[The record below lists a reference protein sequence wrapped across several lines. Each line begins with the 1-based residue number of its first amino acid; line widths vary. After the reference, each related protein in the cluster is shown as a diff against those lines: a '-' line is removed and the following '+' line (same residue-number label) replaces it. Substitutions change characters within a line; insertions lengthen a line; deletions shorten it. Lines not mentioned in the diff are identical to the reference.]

1 MNIVI
6 IDNYDSFTFNLVHLI
21 ESLGAK
27 VTVLKNDSF
36 DLVDLEP
43 YDKIVLS
50 PGPGLPSEAGKTMD
64 VIKAYAKTK
73 PILGVCLG
81 HQAIAMAYG
90 GTLTNLSK
98 VCHGIS
104 TQGTNLGNDLIFE
117 GLPTQVPMGRYHS
130 WVVTPQSVSDPL
142 EVTALSDDGL
152 IMGIRHKQLRLH
164 GIQFHPESI
173 LTPDGKTIMNNWLS
187 IKFCVLRSTISLT
200 HYHIMH

>member
-27 VTVLKNDSF
+27 VTVLKNDKF

-64 VIKAYAKTK
+64 VIKAYAQTK

-142 EVTALSDDGL
+142 EVTALSDDGQ

-173 LTPDGKTIMNNWLS
+173 LTPDGKIIMNNWLS
-187 IKFCVLRSTISLT
+187 KGSLLNFAFYV
-200 HYHIMH
+200 HQSV

>member
-1 MNIVI
+1 
-6 IDNYDSFTFNLVHLI
+6 
-21 ESLGAK
+21 
-27 VTVLKNDSF
+27 
-36 DLVDLEP
+36 
-43 YDKIVLS
+43 
-50 PGPGLPSEAGKTMD
+50 
-64 VIKAYAKTK
+64 
-73 PILGVCLG
+73 
-81 HQAIAMAYG
+81 MAYG

-142 EVTALSDDGL
+142 EVTALSDDGQ

-173 LTPDGKTIMNNWLS
+173 LTPDGRTIMNNWLS
-187 IKFCVLRSTISLT
+187 KG
-200 HYHIMH
+200 

>member
-50 PGPGLPSEAGKTMD
+50 PGPGLPSEAGKTME

-117 GLPTQVPMGRYHS
+117 GLSTQVPMGRYHS

-142 EVTALSDDGL
+142 EVTALSDDGQ

-173 LTPDGKTIMNNWLS
+173 LTPDGRTIMNNWLS
-187 IKFCVLRSTISLT
+187 KG
-200 HYHIMH
+200 

>member
-6 IDNYDSFTFNLVHLI
+6 IDNYDSFTFNLVQLI

-27 VTVLKNDSF
+27 VTVLKNDKF

-90 GTLTNLSK
+90 GTLTNLS
-98 VCHGIS
+98 
-104 TQGTNLGNDLIFE
+104 
-117 GLPTQVPMGRYHS
+117 
-130 WVVTPQSVSDPL
+130 
-142 EVTALSDDGL
+142 
-152 IMGIRHKQLRLH
+152 
-164 GIQFHPESI
+164 
-173 LTPDGKTIMNNWLS
+173 
-187 IKFCVLRSTISLT
+187 
-200 HYHIMH
+200 

>member
-64 VIKAYAKTK
+64 VIKTYAQTK

-81 HQAIAMAYG
+81 HQAIALAYG

-142 EVTALSDDGL
+142 EVTALSDDGQ

-173 LTPDGKTIMNNWLS
+173 LTPDGKIIMSNWLS
-187 IKFCVLRSTISLT
+187 KGSLF
-200 HYHIMH
+200 YSKMYI